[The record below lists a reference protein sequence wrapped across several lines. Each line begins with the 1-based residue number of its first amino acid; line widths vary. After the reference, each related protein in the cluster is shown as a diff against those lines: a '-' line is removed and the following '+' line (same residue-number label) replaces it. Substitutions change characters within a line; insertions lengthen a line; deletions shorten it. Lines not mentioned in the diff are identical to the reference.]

1 MICISKLRSWKV
13 RENFNWTI
21 STLFSIVPHTKYNHR
36 NHKKRTLK
44 RIQETFRRILPAV
57 QVDILGH
64 PLLKTRNFDPL
75 IGHSQSVLIIKEINL
90 I

>member
-36 NHKKRTLK
+36 NHKK
-44 RIQETFRRILPAV
+44 
-57 QVDILGH
+57 D
-64 PLLKTRNFDPL
+64 LLKEYKKHLEEFYQPFEWTY
-75 IGHSQSVLIIKEINL
+75 
-90 I
+90 